1 MEEDLYCPMCFS
13 ALDADAIEDG
23 WCPECGA
30 DLTDLS
36 GSGSPDA
43 DNEAGDSDESGD
55 DVEKTVIA
63 TLFFFGD

>member
-13 ALDADAIEDG
+13 PLDADAIEDG

-36 GSGSPDA
+36 SSRSSDP
-43 DNEAGDSDESGD
+43 DNEADESDESGD
-55 DVEKTVIA
+55 DVEKAVIA